1 MEEGLK
7 LIISSPRLYL
17 VNFFDDLKNQID
29 NEAQIYMEKHK
40 LESELKEEAV
50 QQQVAMINEVDLF
63 QKKCLD
69 CLAAKPIDKLS
80 LDQVQSL
87 EGDFY
92 ARKKMLFMNKGL
104 MFLNISDLLDQLG
117 RLRSHLYHLYL
128 KKDEIDLIRN
138 GNFLFGMLVIVED
151 EFVQYS
157 GKSEISIG

>member
-1 MEEGLK
+1 MEEELK

-29 NEAQIYMEKHK
+29 IEAQIYMDKHK
-40 LESELKEEAV
+40 LEAELKEEAT

-69 CLAAKPIDKLS
+69 CLAAKPIDQLS
-80 LDQVQSL
+80 LDQVKSL
-87 EGDFY
+87 EGDLY

-104 MFLNISDLLDQLG
+104 IFLNISDI
-117 RLRSHLYHLYL
+117 LYRHAPY
-128 KKDEIDLIRN
+128 N
-138 GNFLFGMLVIVED
+138 MLVVVED

-157 GKSEISIG
+157 GKSELSIG